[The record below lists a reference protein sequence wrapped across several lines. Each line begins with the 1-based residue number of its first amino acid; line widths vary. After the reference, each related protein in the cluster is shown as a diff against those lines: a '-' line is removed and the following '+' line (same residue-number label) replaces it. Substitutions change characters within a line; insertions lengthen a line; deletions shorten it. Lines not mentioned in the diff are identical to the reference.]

1 MHCFGPWSYT
11 PVKHWTETCQ
21 PYTQMPIFVNEFG
34 GPDVYGWGDGV
45 GDACGANG
53 EAAMYGGTNTPEP
66 CSPVEFAH
74 THPDELYGGT
84 VAELDLVRL
93 CPGYGPATAKY

>member
-1 MHCFGPWSYT
+1 
-11 PVKHWTETCQ
+11 
-21 PYTQMPIFVNEFG
+21 MPIFINEFG

-66 CSPVEFAH
+66 CSPVDYTH
-74 THPDELYGGT
+74 THHTETHSAADELYGGA
-84 VAELDLVRL
+84 VAELDLVRVSWL
-93 CPGYGPATAKY
+93 GPATAKY